1 MSGKILLITAG
12 EVDNGITS
20 KIDLETLK
28 KTKKY
33 FKNTLT
39 IDMFL
44 NSFYLRL
51 FLFSDDNI
59 HTLVLNEEFS
69 DKVNKYTYLFIA
81 TALNSNTYVAD
92 KSD

>member
-12 EVDNGITS
+12 EVDNGIT
-20 KIDLETLK
+20 
-28 KTKKY
+28 